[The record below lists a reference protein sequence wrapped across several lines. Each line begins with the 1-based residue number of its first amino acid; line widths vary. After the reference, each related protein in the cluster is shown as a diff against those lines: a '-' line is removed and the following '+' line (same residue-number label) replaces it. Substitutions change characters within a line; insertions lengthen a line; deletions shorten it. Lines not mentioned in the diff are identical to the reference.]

1 MQQELEEL
9 LQFLQLGARLD
20 LKVLSLSN
28 VLSKFVKYC
37 KNKYRVLTFHMFQ
50 QV

>member
-28 VLSKFVKYC
+28 VLSKFLNIAK
-37 KNKYRVLTFHMFQ
+37 
-50 QV
+50 